1 MKTELR
7 EKPFDS
13 WQELQTYQE
22 TLTASEGQYGATS
35 VFVGTM
41 RDFNDSQS
49 VKAMFLEH
57 YPEMT
62 SLYLDKIASE
72 ALQRWKILDTFI
84 IHRVGHIN
92 PDDSIVLIAVWSA
105 HRNEAFEA
113 CRYIIEE
120 LKQRAPFWKK
130 ETLEDNSARWVTQNT
145 TG

>member
-1 MKTELR
+1 
-7 EKPFDS
+7 
-13 WQELQTYQE
+13 
-22 TLTASEGQYGATS
+22 
-35 VFVGTM
+35 
-41 RDFNDSQS
+41 
-49 VKAMFLEH
+49 
-57 YPEMT
+57 MT

-72 ALQRWKILDTFI
+72 ALQRWNILDTFI

-120 LKQRAPFWKK
+120 LKHRAPFWKK
-130 ETLEDNSARWVTQNT
+130 ETLKDNSERWVTQNT